1 MAPPSPADDAVP
13 PPQADLTKMDL
24 EDLLNVEVTS
34 VSRREQKLS
43 KTGAAIFVISQ
54 EDIRRSGATSIPEL
68 LRMVPGVDVARLDD
82 STYAISIRGFNQT
95 FADKVLV
102 LVDGRSVYSQT
113 FSGVFWDQL
122 DVPVEDIDRIEVIRG
137 PGGTMWGANAVNGVI
152 NIITKKAGET
162 QGGVVSASTGSKDR
176 AGGLTQYGGQLGD
189 AGFYR
194 IFGQYTNTGASDTPT
209 GPPVDDSRGMAHG
222 GFRADLTLSPLDTL
236 TMEGDF
242 LRTEGADSLTSSLP
256 NQALLQTSVDPVR
269 SSVGDLL
276 ARWNHTLPDAGEIS
290 LQAYFNYFDRF
301 NFGLHQVE
309 RVGDL
314 DFQHHL
320 RIKNRHDVVW
330 GLGYRVGDSTIVG
343 NEEIQIL
350 PEQRVDPLYSA
361 FIQDEIK
368 IADSL
373 WFVVGSK
380 FEHNAYTGFT
390 NEPSVQLVWTPTE
403 RQTIWFSAAKAIRQ
417 PSRADFGLQVNVGS
431 VPLPQGGFGVL
442 TLLGDPNP
450 DTEIL
455 HDFEAGYRA
464 NATRRLSLDFTVFL
478 SYYHHLQTQALETPY
493 FTTTDGPPHL
503 VIPIVYGFQAHARD
517 YGSEFFANWNAAR
530 WWKIS
535 PGVTLLRMFVAPDPG
550 SLDTTVALTP
560 GYSPEQQYMVRSFIN
575 LPHRMEWDQTI
586 GYVSRLTSGDI
597 PSYMRLDTRFGR
609 RLGEAGELSVGGQN
623 LLQPRHGEFPDF
635 QSYDHLSMQR
645 SVTARITWHF

>member
-1 MAPPSPADDAVP
+1 MVPPSPADDTG
-13 PPQADLTKMDL
+13 PPQTDLTKMDL

-54 EDIRRSGATSIPEL
+54 EDIRRSGATNIPDI
-68 LRMVPGVDVARLDD
+68 LRMAPGVDVARLDD
-82 STYAISIRGFNQT
+82 NTWAISIRGFAQT

-102 LVDGRSVYSQT
+102 LIDGRSVYSQT
-113 FSGVFWDQL
+113 FSGVFWDQQ
-122 DVPVEDIDRIEVIRG
+122 DVPLEDIDRIEVIRG

-162 QGGVVSASTGSKDR
+162 QGGIVSASTGSKDR
-176 AGGLTQYGGQLGD
+176 AGGLMQYGGQLGD

-194 IFGQYTNTGASDTPT
+194 IFGQYSNTAASDTPS

-222 GFRADLTLSPLDTL
+222 GFRADMTLSPLDTL
-236 TMEGDF
+236 TVEADF
-242 LRTEGADSLTSSLP
+242 LRTEGADSLTASLP
-256 NQALLQTSVDPVR
+256 NQGILDFSVDPVR

-290 LQAYFNYFDRF
+290 LQAYFNYFNRF

-320 RIKNRHDVVW
+320 RIKNRHEVVW
-330 GLGYRVGDSTIVG
+330 GLGYRVADSNIQG

-350 PEQRVDPLYSA
+350 PVQRIDPLYSA

-373 WFVVGSK
+373 WLTVGSK

-390 NEPSVQLVWTPTE
+390 NEPSAQLVWTPTE
-403 RQTIWFSAAKAIRQ
+403 RQTVWVSAAKAIRQ
-417 PSRADFGLQVNVGS
+417 PSRADYGLQVNVGT
-431 VPLPQGGFGVL
+431 VPLPQGGYGVV
-442 TLLGDPNP
+442 TLQGDPNP
-450 DTEIL
+450 DTEVL

-464 NATRRLSLDFTVFL
+464 NLTHRLSLDFTVFL
-478 SYYHHLQTQALETPY
+478 SYYQHLQTQEPETPY
-493 FTTTDGPPHL
+493 FMQSNGPPYL
-503 VIPIVYGFQAHARD
+503 VIPIAYSFQAHARD
-517 YGSEFFANWNAAR
+517 YGSEIFANWDVTR
-530 WWKIS
+530 GWKIS
-535 PGVTLLRMFVAPDPG
+535 PGVTLLHMFLAPNPG
-550 SLDTTVALTP
+550 SFDTSVALTP
-560 GYSPEQQYMVRSFIN
+560 GYSPAQQYLVRSFVN
-575 LPHRMEWDQTI
+575 LPHRIEWDQTI

-597 PSYMRLDTRFGR
+597 PAYVRVDTRFGR
-609 RLGEAGELSVGGQN
+609 RLGESGELSVGGQN
-623 LLQPRHGEFPDF
+623 LLQPRHAEFPDF
-635 QSYDHLSMQR
+635 QSYNDLLIQR
-645 SVTARITWHF
+645 SVSARITWHF